1 MSKSREDA
9 RVELIYQPQ
18 PNASTFS
25 PELRPGQVI
34 TVSESEAQRL
44 LEGGQFIK
52 PSTPKPAP
60 IEAETPPAG
69 KKGGK

>member
-1 MSKSREDA
+1 MKEEP

-34 TVSESEAQRL
+34 TVSEGEAQRL
-44 LEGGQFIK
+44 LDGGQFIK
-52 PSTPKPAP
+52 STPKPAP